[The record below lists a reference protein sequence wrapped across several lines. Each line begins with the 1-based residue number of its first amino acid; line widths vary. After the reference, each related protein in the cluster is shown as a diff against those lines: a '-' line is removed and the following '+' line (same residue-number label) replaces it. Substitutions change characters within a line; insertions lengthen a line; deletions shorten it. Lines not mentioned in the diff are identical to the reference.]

1 MQRALD
7 QARAA
12 ALSGEV
18 PVGAVLMGRG
28 GELLAEAGNAC
39 IRSCDPSAHAEMLAI
54 RRAAERLG
62 NYRLPGCTLFVTLE
76 PCIMCAGVCI
86 QARIARIV
94 YGADDPRAGALHSCY
109 AIGRDG
115 RLNHD
120 LTVAGGLI
128 ANECA
133 ALLRDFFRARRQK
146 GL

>member
-18 PVGAVLMGRG
+18 PVGAVLMDRG
-28 GELLAEAGNAC
+28 GKLLAEAGNAC

-76 PCIMCAGVCI
+76 PCVMCAGVCI
-86 QARIARIV
+86 QARIERIV

-120 LTVAGGLI
+120 LTVAGGLM
-128 ANECA
+128 AGECA

>member
-7 QARAA
+7 QARTA

-94 YGADDPRAGALHSCY
+94 YGADDPRARALRLIYTPECWMERESRSSVCRFRRPKK
-109 AIGRDG
+109 IGRA
-115 RLNHD
+115 H
-120 LTVAGGLI
+120 V
-128 ANECA
+128 
-133 ALLRDFFRARRQK
+133 
-146 GL
+146 

>member
-18 PVGAVLMGRG
+18 PVGAVLMDRG
-28 GELLAEAGNAC
+28 GKLLAEAGNAC

-94 YGADDPRAGALHSCY
+94 YGTDDPRAGALHSCY
-109 AIGRDG
+109 AIGRDD

-120 LTVAGGLI
+120 LTVAGGLM
-128 ANECA
+128 AGECA

>member
-7 QARAA
+7 QSRAA

-18 PVGAVLMGRG
+18 PVGAVLMDRG
-28 GELLAEAGNAC
+28 GKLLAEAGNAC

-76 PCIMCAGVCI
+76 PCVMCAGVCI
-86 QARIARIV
+86 QARIERIV

-120 LTVAGGLI
+120 LTVAGGLM
-128 ANECA
+128 AGECA

>member
-1 MQRALD
+1 
-7 QARAA
+7 
-12 ALSGEV
+12 
-18 PVGAVLMGRG
+18 
-28 GELLAEAGNAC
+28 
-39 IRSCDPSAHAEMLAI
+39 MLAI

-120 LTVAGGLI
+120 LTVAGGLM
-128 ANECA
+128 ADECA

>member
-18 PVGAVLMGRG
+18 PVGAVLMDRG
-28 GELLAEAGNAC
+28 GKLLAEAGNAC

-86 QARIARIV
+86 QARIERIV

-120 LTVAGGLI
+120 LTVAGGLM
-128 ANECA
+128 AGECA